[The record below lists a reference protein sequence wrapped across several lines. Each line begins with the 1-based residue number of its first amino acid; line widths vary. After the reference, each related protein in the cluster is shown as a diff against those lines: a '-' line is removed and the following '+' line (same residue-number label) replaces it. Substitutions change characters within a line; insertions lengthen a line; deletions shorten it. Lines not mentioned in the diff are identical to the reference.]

1 MKAAKPLKGST
12 LRLYRRNLETGVLV
26 HTLEVRDYADL
37 TRTSGDESLDRWFGG
52 RYRDRMEFVLRVVE
66 TGPLVVMVA
75 IYENG
80 LVRGCAAKSSRSS
93 KARRRSESTA
103 LPQNIRSPGIE
114 EGGCETRC
122 CPLGQ
127 HLKHYAH

>member
-52 RYRDRMEFVLRVVE
+52 RYRDSDGVCVARGGNRTTCGDGGYLRERSCPRM
-66 TGPLVVMVA
+66 
-75 IYENG
+75 
-80 LVRGCAAKSSRSS
+80 
-93 KARRRSESTA
+93 
-103 LPQNIRSPGIE
+103 
-114 EGGCETRC
+114 RC
-122 CPLGQ
+122 
-127 HLKHYAH
+127 